1 MPATLREPP
10 SNAAPGVAPSQ
21 PSGARATFAPSR
33 EMLLAVSLSNLCFYG
48 VWHQLLFAQP
58 FYMPLWSWRDLLA
71 ITLNVSALAAL
82 FCAAITRRRAGLGRG
97 AGHWS
102 SGLFLL
108 PVLIFL
114 NLLRLRYWARLRA
127 ALDDDWLLGLLG
139 LIAALLCAYVLARW
153 PRKILAGAEVLTLW
167 LFAFVPMTFGQTVWM
182 LLHQPP
188 LPGIALA
195 PALPPSPA
203 QPRVL
208 WIVFDEMDWR
218 PVFGSR
224 PSTLALPELDRLRA
238 QSLDV
243 APAIQIGI
251 VTAPAMASLIY
262 GQQIYDVQPAG
273 HSELQLNFAPNGDF
287 ETWPS
292 QHNLFARA
300 RQAGFNTAAVG
311 WFLPYCRMFAA
322 DLTRCYWE
330 SMYAGVKDSSPS
342 LLASLRNQW
351 QTLSPLEERQR
362 HLLRHHNLMREAQR
376 AVADPNLG
384 FVFVHLAVPH
394 QPPIYDRRRGSF
406 TVSSFR
412 EDWYLDNLALA
423 DRSLGE
429 LRSAMV
435 SAGLWERTT
444 VLVTSDHSLR
454 HDAVLNPSP
463 GPQVPFLLKLAGQ
476 QGSVSYQRSTSTL
489 AAHHLTLALLRG
501 ELAGPRQVTDWL
513 DQRVSQVPQ
522 GVPPPSPARQ

>member
-1 MPATLREPP
+1 
-10 SNAAPGVAPSQ
+10 
-21 PSGARATFAPSR
+21 
-33 EMLLAVSLSNLCFYG
+33 MLLAVSLANLCFYG

-82 FCAAITRRRAGLGRG
+82 FWLALARRRARVAG
-97 AGHWS
+97 AWHWS
-102 SGLFLL
+102 SCLFLL

-114 NLLRLRYWARLRA
+114 NLLRLRYGARLRA
-127 ALDDDWLLGLLG
+127 ALDDDWLLALLG
-139 LIAALLCAYVLARW
+139 LLAALLCAYVLARW

-167 LFAFVPMTFGQTVWM
+167 LFAFVPMTFGQTAWM
-182 LLHQPP
+182 LLRQPP
-188 LPGIALA
+188 LPAIA
-195 PALPPSPA
+195 PALPPPASPLR
-203 QPRVL
+203 PRVL

-243 APAIQIGI
+243 APAIQTGL

-262 GQQIYDVQPAG
+262 GRQVYDVQPAG
-273 HSELQLNFAPNGDF
+273 HSDLQLNSVPQGEF
-287 ETWPS
+287 EIWRP

-300 RQAGFNTAAVG
+300 RQTGFNTAAVG

-330 SMYAGVKDSSPS
+330 SMYAGVLDSSPS

-351 QTLSPLEERQR
+351 HTLSPLEDRQR
-362 HLLRHHNLMREAQR
+362 HLLRHNNLMREAER
-376 AVADPNLG
+376 AAADPNLG
-384 FVFVHLAVPH
+384 FLLVHLAVPH
-394 QPPIYDRRRGSF
+394 EPAIYDRQGGGY
-406 TVSSFR
+406 TAVSFR
-412 EDWYLDNLALA
+412 KDWYLDNLAVA

-429 LRSAMV
+429 LRRALEN
-435 SAGLWERTT
+435 AGLWERTT

-454 HDAVLNPSP
+454 YDAVLNPHTAA
-463 GPQVPFLLKLAGQ
+463 QVPFLLKLAGQ
-476 QGSVSYQRSTSTL
+476 QEGVSYERPTSTL
-489 AAHHLTLALLRG
+489 AAHDLTLALLRG
-501 ELAGPRQVTDWL
+501 ELDTPQQVTAWL
-513 DQRVSQVPQ
+513 DQRVSQSPQ
-522 GVPPPSPARQ
+522 GVPPPSSARQ